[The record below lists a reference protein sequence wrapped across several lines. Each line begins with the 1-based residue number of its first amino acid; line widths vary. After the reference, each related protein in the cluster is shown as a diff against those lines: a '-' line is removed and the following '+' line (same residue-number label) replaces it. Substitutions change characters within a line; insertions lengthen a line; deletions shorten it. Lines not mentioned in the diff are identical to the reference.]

1 MNGWLA
7 ILRSWLPG
15 MPPNLLPPTKR
26 EPGAEDG
33 ASKARRRISSMPS
46 CIGLIRCWPCLTTLG
61 SLLPITRLS
70 EIFAWQKCS
79 KRLPVPFA
87 ALLGRRPF
95 VASAAIFLPCRNRVI
110 PCCPLWLLFSIT
122 DIPYFSHF
130 ICIFLFLTSSS
141 FLWLFPFSGESLR
154 YFSSGFPANSATRF
168 STGCYGS
175 CFPSW

>member
-46 CIGLIRCWPCLTTLG
+46 CIGLFRCWPCLTTLG

-110 PCCPLWLLFSIT
+110 PCCPLWLLFST
-122 DIPYFSHF
+122 ANLSPSLGD
-130 ICIFLFLTSSS
+130 LSSY
-141 FLWLFPFSGESLR
+141 L
-154 YFSSGFPANSATRF
+154 F
-168 STGCYGS
+168 STYS
-175 CFPSW
+175 STRRRLRISVLL